1 MRIATTGM
9 SARKD
14 DFLTAGNYSQTRC
27 ISLLVCKPQMGFS
40 VSSIIWVRAELM
52 QITMQRTRPV
62 WSAKT
67 KKNDSRLLKNSEGN
81 RHDEWN
87 FCPEQEAD
95 IALFL
100 RETVIRNIRKI
111 FEGNY
116 SIIARNR
123 AITSN
128 ESWNTETIRVD
139 LNAPITSKH
148 VFPKRSVK
156 MIDGTEKPKIISK
169 FAKRAAWYNEFGDNL

>member
-1 MRIATTGM
+1 M

-27 ISLLVCKPQMGFS
+27 IALLVCKLRMGFS

-62 WSAKT
+62 WPAKT

-87 FCPEQEAD
+87 FCREQEAD

-100 RETVIRNIRKI
+100 QETIIRNIRKI
-111 FEGNY
+111 FEENY
-116 SIIARNR
+116 SIFARNR
-123 AITSN
+123 AITGN
-128 ESWNTETIRVD
+128 EPWNTEKNRVD
-139 LNAPITSKH
+139 RNAPITSKH

-156 MIDGTEKPKIISK
+156 MIDGAEKPKILSK
-169 FAKRAAWYNEFGDNL
+169 FSKRAAWYNEFGYNL